1 MRYFGVSTLAN
12 TCHAKEVVVPTALG
26 PVLQPLV
33 DGEAIEEHKQRHKD
47 AVYELGL
54 VAACAVEIDHRRRFH
69 SVRPHL
75 GVSGDQTFHRAGYR
89 VDQSV
94 GGERQRKLWCALNIT
109 GTRQLQ
115 VLAVTSERITKAAPN
130 GGPCNPKR
138 TSYVVLSLS
147 RPVETDHGHVQ
158 RNRISRILGYQVSI
172 VRPLLFSENPD
183 LLQVWC
189 RLRACGVYPPTP
201 RHSCAQYATPAGWV

>member
-1 MRYFGVSTLAN
+1 MSDRISGSLGIRLSTELGTVSTKASAGSGN
-12 TCHAKEVVVPTALG
+12 ASFGAL
-26 PVLQPLV
+26 
-33 DGEAIEEHKQRHKD
+33 
-47 AVYELGL
+47 
-54 VAACAVEIDHRRRFH
+54 
-69 SVRPHL
+69 
-75 GVSGDQTFHRAGYR
+75 
-89 VDQSV
+89 
-94 GGERQRKLWCALNIT
+94 LNIT

-130 GGPCNPKR
+130 GGPCDPKR